1 MELSKLVVDSDK
13 EDISIK
19 RFIINYDAS
28 KYKCVTSKKYIY
40 ITDKNTHKKKR
51 FYLKGMN
58 DVSKDIN
65 KLKQMLIDKEN
76 ISIFLQ
82 FVRNKKIAH
91 NDKTIF
97 LVGKTKNKEIAYS
110 ELENYIDDIY
120 FLFNKIY
127 TDIYGKQIYFSNN
140 IISELEYLN
149 KVLK

>member
-1 MELSKLVVDSDK
+1 
-13 EDISIK
+13 
-19 RFIINYDAS
+19 
-28 KYKCVTSKKYIY
+28 
-40 ITDKNTHKKKR
+40 
-51 FYLKGMN
+51 
-58 DVSKDIN
+58 
-65 KLKQMLIDKEN
+65 MLIDKKN

-97 LVGKTKNKEIAYS
+97 LVGKPKNKGITYS

-140 IISELEYLN
+140 VISELEYLN

>member
-1 MELSKLVVDSDK
+1 
-13 EDISIK
+13 
-19 RFIINYDAS
+19 
-28 KYKCVTSKKYIY
+28 
-40 ITDKNTHKKKR
+40 
-51 FYLKGMN
+51 
-58 DVSKDIN
+58 
-65 KLKQMLIDKEN
+65 MLIDNEN

-97 LVGKTKNKEIAYS
+97 LVGKTKNKEINYS

-140 IISELEYLN
+140 VISELEYLN